1 MRCESESESEELR
14 AQADEEELQ
23 HTSCEPE
30 QQTHCIQAIRLTA
43 SWERFVVL
51 TLLVSTTLG
60 GILRAYIFAK
70 CLLDLNIPSE
80 STKYYE

>member
-14 AQADEEELQ
+14 AQADEELQ
-23 HTSCEPE
+23 HTSCEPK

-60 GILRAYIFAK
+60 GGLKAYIFAK

-80 STKYYE
+80 SIN